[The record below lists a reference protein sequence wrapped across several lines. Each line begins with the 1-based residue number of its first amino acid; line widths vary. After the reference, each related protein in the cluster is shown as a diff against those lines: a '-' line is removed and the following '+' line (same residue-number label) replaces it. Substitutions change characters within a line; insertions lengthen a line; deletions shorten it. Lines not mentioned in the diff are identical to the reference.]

1 MYVYFRIKP
10 SITTSYIGFATQQD
24 TSNPKN
30 NQEHLKTP
38 HSKENTQ
45 KCPISVPGITNG
57 PK

>member
-1 MYVYFRIKP
+1 MYVYCRIKP

-30 NQEHLKTP
+30 NQKKPQTP

-45 KCPISVPGITNG
+45 KCPISVPEITNG